1 MPSFLAG
8 NTANFPRCPAK
19 NFDLENVKGN
29 WELAVKILSD
39 KVRGEGIISLE
50 RDLTLNEIGAVCQ
63 NPLASFQFLK
73 SHFSVPPQVS
83 VCEIDLSNCSSYV
96 TDEVVHSAL
105 CCFSSSLRKVS
116 VSGNLSLTC
125 SRLANDLA
133 LIDVLEHLDISHCI
147 QLTDDFF
154 LEYLHASQHH
164 EALKTLD
171 LSCCYDINE
180 SVAVLTFQKFRAI
193 ENLSFA
199 GCSKLGDETLTSILI
214 TLSNLR
220 YLDISGCIFISS
232 SGFKKALEKATSFD
246 LEELKA
252 VGCLNLDDSCLLCLF
267 NATKSLKTLHVGGL
281 RKITD
286 KSMEG
291 LPNSLTDLDVS
302 GCFYLTDKSLDRII
316 KCCPHIKRIQLGGC
330 SGFGRRKLLMLR
342 THASNEGINLTL
354 PSDKIS
360 GKILRITFEC
370 TLSH

>member
-1 MPSFLAG
+1 MPSFLPG
-8 NTANFPRCPAK
+8 STANFPLCPAN

-29 WELAVKILSD
+29 WEQAVKILSD
-39 KVRGEGIISLE
+39 KVRGEGTISLQ
-50 RDLTLNEIGAVCQ
+50 RDLSLNEIGAVCQ
-63 NPLASFQFLK
+63 NSLASFQFLK

-83 VCEIDLSNCSSYV
+83 VCEIDLSNCSSNV

-125 SRLANDLA
+125 SNLANDLA
-133 LIDVLEHLDISHCI
+133 RIDDLEHLDISHCI

-180 SVAVLTFQKFRAI
+180 NIAVFTFKKLKAL
-193 ENLSFA
+193 ENLSIA
-199 GCSKLGDETLTSILI
+199 GCSKLGDETLTSILHG
-214 TLSNLR
+214 LPNLR
-220 YLDISGCIFISS
+220 CLDISGCIFVSS
-232 SGFKKALEKATSFD
+232 SGFKIALKKSTFSK

-252 VGCLNLDDSCLLCLF
+252 VGCLNLDDSCLLSLF
-267 NATKSLKTLHVGGL
+267 NGTNRLKTLHVGGL

-286 KSMEG
+286 ESMDG

-302 GCFYLTDKSLDRII
+302 GCFYLTNKTLDHVIQS
-316 KCCPHIKRIQLGGC
+316 CPQIKRLQLGGC
-330 SGFGRRKLLMLR
+330 SGFGRRKLSMLR
-342 THASNEGINLTL
+342 TYASKEGINLTL

-360 GKILRITFEC
+360 GKI
-370 TLSH
+370 